1 MPRTPAQG
9 PWGGS
14 VLLAASV
21 GLHSLVEHW
30 RRTVLSALG
39 VLVGTLAVVLLISV
53 AKGVQRSVTQQIE
66 DLGVNLLIVLPT
78 RIQEG
83 SMFSPNLAGIS
94 YLSEADVATVR
105 QVPGVRLASPLM
117 FVGGAVRV
125 EERVSPSTFAIAAQ
139 PEWFSIRPVELAE
152 GRTFGPEDAGKPVC
166 VIGSLAKGFLFGAGP
181 ALGKTIEVAGTKYEI
196 LGVTV
201 DKSSEGD
208 DLFSMGGFENI
219 AYVPYDF
226 VRDHVPNPQ
235 VHRIMIQTAPDKE
248 PKSLVAAVESA
259 LGERLDRDMF
269 SVLTQR
275 DLLKLVFQ
283 IMDLL
288 TWLLTGLTSIGLFV
302 GGVGIMV
309 VMLMMVNERAK
320 EIGIR
325 KAVGARRRDV
335 FLQFVFE
342 SGAIGLL
349 GGGLGVALSALV
361 GYVLAQTTPIKPIL
375 GIDTIALGFAVSVG
389 VGMVFGL
396 VPAMRAS
403 SKDPVASLRNES

>member
-1 MPRTPAQG
+1 MPRPKLRV
-9 PWGGS
+9 PIGGT

-21 GLHSLVEHW
+21 GWHSLLEHW

-94 YLSEADVATVR
+94 YLSEADVAAVR

-125 EERVSPSTFAIAAQ
+125 EERISPSTFAIAAQ
-139 PEWFSIRPVELAE
+139 PEWFSIRPVELSE
-152 GRTFGPEDAGKPVC
+152 GRTFGPEDAGRPVC

-181 ALGKTIEVAGTKYEI
+181 ALGKTIEVAGTEYKI
-196 LGVTV
+196 VGVTV
-201 DKSSEGD
+201 DKSAEGD

-235 VHRIMIQTAPDKE
+235 VHRIMIQTAPDRE

-259 LGERLDRDMF
+259 LSERLDRDMF

-375 GIDTIALGFAVSVG
+375 GVETIALGFAVSVG

-403 SKDPVASLRNES
+403 AKDPVASLRNES

>member
-1 MPRTPAQG
+1 MPRSPKKS
-9 PWGGS
+9 PFGGT

-21 GLHSLVEHW
+21 GWHSLLEHW

-152 GRTFGPEDAGKPVC
+152 GRTFGQEDAGKPVC

-181 ALGKTIEVAGTKYEI
+181 ALGKTIEVAGTQYEI
-196 LGVTV
+196 VGVTV
-201 DKSSEGD
+201 DKSAEGD

-226 VRDHVPNPQ
+226 VREHVPNPQ

-248 PKSLVAAVESA
+248 PKSLVASVEAA

-375 GIDTIALGFAVSVG
+375 GAETIALGFAVSVG
-389 VGMVFGL
+389 VGMMFGL

>member
-1 MPRTPAQG
+1 M
-9 PWGGS
+9 
-14 VLLAASV
+14 
-21 GLHSLVEHW
+21 
-30 RRTVLSALG
+30 LSALG

-53 AKGVQRSVTQQIE
+53 AKGVQRSVTEQIE

-105 QVPGVRLASPLM
+105 EVPGVRLASPLM
-117 FVGGAVRV
+117 FVGGSVRV

-152 GRTFGPEDAGKPVC
+152 GRTFGAEDARKPVC

-196 LGVTV
+196 VGVTV

-235 VHRIMIQTAPDKE
+235 VHRIMIQTAPDRE
-248 PKSLVAAVESA
+248 PKSLVASVEAA

-375 GIDTIALGFAVSVG
+375 GAETIALGFAVSVG

-403 SKDPVASLRNES
+403 AKDPVASLRNES

>member
-1 MPRTPAQG
+1 MPDSKKQG
-9 PWGGS
+9 PRAGTVW
-14 VLLAASV
+14 LAAAV
-21 GLHSLVEHW
+21 GWQSLLEHW
-30 RRTVLSALG
+30 RRTLLSALG

-53 AKGVQRSVTQQIE
+53 AKGVQKSVTQQIE
-66 DLGVNLLIVLPT
+66 DLGVNLLIVMPA

-94 YLSEADVATVR
+94 YLTEEDISNVR
-105 QVPGVRLASPLM
+105 KVPGVRLASPLM

-125 EERVSPSTFAIAAQ
+125 AERVSPSTFAIAAQ

-152 GRTFGPEDAGKPVC
+152 GRTFGPQDAGKPVC
-166 VIGSLAKGFLFGAGP
+166 VIGSLAKGFLFGAQP
-181 ALGKTIEVAGTKYEI
+181 ALGKSIEVAGNEYEI
-196 LGVTV
+196 VGVTV
-201 DKSSEGD
+201 DKSSEGN

-219 AYVPYDF
+219 AYVPYDY

-235 VHRIMIQTAPDKE
+235 VHRIMIQTAPDRE
-248 PKSLVAAVESA
+248 PKSLVADVESA
-259 LGERLDRDMF
+259 LGKRLDRDMY

-325 KAVGARRRDV
+325 KAVGARRGDV

-342 SGAIGLL
+342 SGVIGLL
-349 GGGLGVALSALV
+349 GGGLGVALSAVV
-361 GYVLAQTTPIKPIL
+361 GHVLSRTTPIKPIL
-375 GIDTIALGFAVSVG
+375 GLETVVLGFAVSIG
-389 VGMVFGL
+389 VGTVFGL
-396 VPAMRAS
+396 LPAMRAS
-403 SKDPVASLRNES
+403 AKDPVASLRNES